1 VALQIA
7 IRHPERV
14 RKLVFASSMT
24 KKDDASPQFW
34 SFIEQADFST
44 MPQPL
49 KEAFLKVNPDPQKL
63 RSMHDKDLERMR
75 NFKDVSDRDIRSV
88 SASTLILAGDQ
99 DIPTP
104 QHAVELTRTIPHA
117 RLLIVPGGH
126 GDYLGEAIAAPRESR
141 YPELVAGLIEEFLD
155 AG

>member
-117 RLLIVPGGH
+117 RLLIVPGGL

-141 YPELVAGLIEEFLD
+141 YPELVADLTEEFLD